1 MSAEVKGTLGYGRTR
16 GAARLSAAEA
26 HFGQHLFIIMWCLGR
41 APARRTESPG
51 TKLAFTRCREEEE
64 QGGAGT
70 PKLGWCHPSRVLEHP
85 ELSLFPAM
93 GCLTPQ
99 DHDVLLGGAQQPG
112 AALEG

>member
-1 MSAEVKGTLGYGRTR
+1 MKGTLGYGRTR

-64 QGGAGT
+64 EEEADSTGRGARGPPNGAGT
-70 PKLGWCHPSRVLEHP
+70 IPPGRWSILSCHC
-85 ELSLFPAM
+85 F
-93 GCLTPQ
+93 
-99 DHDVLLGGAQQPG
+99 QPWG
-112 AALEG
+112 V